1 MPADPPGSGW
11 RASPPGRADRT
22 FLTLAQDDLQ
32 EAGPSAIGPV
42 PARIES
48 LTPLEVPDLVAER
61 YERVT
66 LLGRGGMGS
75 VWRMRDRVL
84 GRPVAMKVVRA
95 GLVRQAAL
103 DRFDEEVRIAAQLQ
117 HPAIIP
123 VHDHGRLADGRPWF
137 VMQIVRGRTLEE
149 AMVGVHRAL
158 RLGREASDHGFTLRR
173 LLELFL
179 RACEAVAYAHVRG
192 VVHRDLKP
200 ANIMLGDYGEVFVVD
215 WGLAKVLGQERSADE
230 TLDEPI
236 APLGKRMTQAGAITG
251 TPSYMAPEQAQGRS
265 EEAGAP
271 ADVHA
276 LGASLYDLLC
286 ERPPRSART
295 VELLVYRV
303 GTGSRVDPPSVHATQ
318 FAIDAELDRICLK
331 ALAHAEAD
339 RYPDAG
345 AFAADLAAWLDG
357 ARKRDRAMELVEEAE
372 VAVRMVAEAELR
384 RRRTAAAAEEAARA
398 VGRMAPESE
407 KRPVWALE
415 DEVAAAGRE
424 AADARTRAVQLLR
437 TALSH
442 APDLP
447 EAELQLADLFR
458 DQHARLEGA
467 GRDEDAR
474 AIAAELARHDTE
486 RRYATYLRG
495 TGAVTLV
502 TDPPGATVRRLRVE
516 ERHRRLVTV
525 DDGPFGVTPLLEA
538 PIEMGRWVLRI
549 DHPGREVVHYPV
561 RIARTAEWDGRP
573 PDAHEPVP
581 IALPPVGSL
590 GTDAVYVPAGWFQTG
605 TTRFEHAH
613 PSPVRQVW
621 LDGFVID
628 RFPVTIRRYL
638 AFLDALVAAGLED
651 EALRHQPRLAE
662 NDEPFFARGPDGRFL
677 GIRTDRTGTAW
688 DHLPRSLDV
697 PVTLIDW
704 HDAEAFC
711 EWRTRQEDL
720 PWRLPLDFERQ
731 KAARGVD
738 GREYPWGD
746 HFEPTWCR
754 SSGTSVPPM
763 WCAVDT
769 YPTDESP
776 YGARGLAGN
785 VQDWLLGQGGPEP
798 RPALLPHDP
807 GRRWSAGGYAG
818 GGPSMAAATCR
829 VSSADYYRSIMR
841 GFRCVR
847 TIV

>member
-1 MPADPPGSGW
+1 MPADRPGAGFRPPLPE
-11 RASPPGRADRT
+11 RAHLT
-22 FLTLAQDDLQ
+22 FLTLAQADLQ
-32 EAGPSAIGPV
+32 EARDSTTGDA
-42 PARIES
+42 PARVES
-48 LTPLEVPDLVAER
+48 LTPLEVPDVVGER

-95 GLVRQAAL
+95 GLVRPSAL
-103 DRFDEEVRIAAQLQ
+103 ERFDEEVRIAAQLQ

-123 VHDHGRLADGRPWF
+123 IHDYGRLADGRPWF
-137 VMQIVRGRTLEE
+137 VMQVVRGRTLEE

-158 RLGREASDHGFTLRR
+158 RLGRDASDDGFSLRR

-200 ANIMLGDYGEVFVVD
+200 ANIMLGDFGEVFVVD
-215 WGLAKVLGQERSADE
+215 WGLAKVLARESSPDD

-236 APLGKRMTQAGAITG
+236 APLGRRMTQAGAITG

-265 EEAGAP
+265 EEAGPP

-286 ERPPRSART
+286 DRPPRTART
-295 VELLVYRV
+295 VEILVYRV
-303 GTGSRVDPPSVHATQ
+303 GTGTPIEPPSVHAAT
-318 FAIDAELDRICLK
+318 FPVDAELDRICLK

-372 VAVRMVAEAELR
+372 EAIR
-384 RRRTAAAAEEAARA
+384 AAAESEARGRRKAEAAATAARA

-415 DEVAAAGRE
+415 DEVEAERRE

-442 APDLP
+442 APGLP
-447 EAELQLADLFR
+447 EADDRLADLFR
-458 DQHARLEGA
+458 DQHARLEAA
-467 GRDEDAR
+467 GRDQDAR
-474 AIAAELARHDTE
+474 AVAAEIARHDTA
-486 RRYATYLRG
+486 RRHATYLRG
-495 TGAVTLV
+495 TGSVTLV
-502 TDPPGATVRRLRVE
+502 TDPPGATVTRLRVE
-516 ERHRRLVTV
+516 ERHRRLVAV
-525 DDGPFGVTPLLEA
+525 DDGPLGVTPLVDA
-538 PIEMGRWVLRI
+538 PLEMGRWVLRI
-549 DHPGREVVHYPV
+549 EHPDREVLLYPV
-561 RIARTAEWDGRP
+561 RIARTARWDGVP
-573 PDAHEPVP
+573 PGADAPAP
-581 IALPPVGSL
+581 IAMPPRGSL
-590 GTDAVYVPAGWFQTG
+590 GAGEVCVPAGWFQAG
-605 TTRFEHAH
+605 TARFEHAH
-613 PSPVRQVW
+613 PSPPRQVW
-621 LDGFVID
+621 LDGFAID
-628 RFPVTIRRYL
+628 RFPVTIRRYV
-638 AFLDALVAAGLED
+638 AFLDALVAAGRED
-651 EALRHQPRLAE
+651 EALRHQPRVAE
-662 NDEPFFARGPDGRFL
+662 NDEPFFARGDDGRFL
-677 GIRTDRTGTAW
+677 GIRTDRAGTAW
-688 DHLPRSLDV
+688 DHLPRSLDA

-704 HDAEAFC
+704 HDAAAFC
-711 EWRTRQEDL
+711 AWRADAEGL
-720 PWRLPLDFERQ
+720 PWRLPLDLEWQ

-754 SSGTSVPPM
+754 SSGASVPAM
-763 WCAVDT
+763 WCEVDS
-769 YPTDESP
+769 YPTDASP
-776 YGARGLAGN
+776 YGVRGLAGN
-785 VQDWLLGQGGPEP
+785 VQDWLLGLGGPEP
-798 RPALLPHDP
+798 RPGLIPHEP

-818 GGPSMAAATCR
+818 GGPSAAAATSR
-829 VSSADYYRSIMR
+829 VSSADYHRSLMR

-847 TIV
+847 TIG